1 MSSLMEP
8 NFALES
14 RKPYNE
20 KYTRAPGGSI
30 ENYSILC
37 ANVGFINDNSP
48 GTFSFIP
55 IHILWCPMAASK
67 VRAPEIY
74 SFLCYNRGTLHY
86 CRQIV
91 HHLSI

>member
-48 GTFSFIP
+48 GTFSFI
-55 IHILWCPMAASK
+55 MK
-67 VRAPEIY
+67 TVRCLI
-74 SFLCYNRGTLHY
+74 FYNENSQVPSL
-86 CRQIV
+86 
-91 HHLSI
+91 L